1 MPRIDDGVPYPL
13 GATWDGRGVNFALFS
28 AHAERVELC
37 LFDASGRRETA
48 RIALPNTTDN
58 VWHGYVPGCRP
69 QQLYGY
75 RVYGPYDPNNGHRFN
90 HHKLLIDPYA
100 KQLRGDLVQHDA
112 LHGYR
117 IGSSREDM
125 SFDRRDSARMV
136 PKCVV
141 TDGHAK
147 FPDDRPQNDWRDT
160 VIYEAHVKGM
170 TALHPEVP
178 GPQRGTFAG
187 LSNPAVVDHLVR
199 LGVTAIE
206 LLPIHTFVDD
216 RFLTEKRLRNY
227 WGYSTL
233 NFFTPMARYLETGM
247 LDEVQATV
255 ATMHEA
261 GIEVILD
268 VVYNHTCEGNQLG
281 PTLSFRGIDNASY
294 YKLSPESPRHYFD
307 TTGTGNSVDLS
318 HPRVTQ
324 MVMDSLR
331 YWVEYYNI
339 DGFRFDLASEMGRD
353 PFEFSNGAGF
363 LDAVRQDPVLA
374 GTKMIAEP
382 WDLGPGGY
390 QVGGFPTGWSEW
402 NDKFRDTLRGFWKGD
417 PGHLPEVA
425 SCLAGSSETY
435 RPTGRKVWASVN
447 FITAHDG
454 FTLNDAVSYNE
465 THNEANKEGGAD
477 GHSHNVTWNH
487 GAEGPTDDE
496 GILALRARQRR
507 NMLLTLLLSQGVPM
521 MLGGDEMGRTQG
533 GNNNAYC
540 QDNEISWYDWQ
551 SQDKDLEAFVATLTS
566 VRAQEQAWYRR
577 SFFDGTLNEETG
589 LRDVHW
595 LHPTGHEMTVEEWH
609 APELRTIG
617 MEFGPSQPDSD
628 RFMII
633 IHAGAEPI
641 DFVMP
646 ELAGLRWL
654 PLLDTRHP
662 QGLIGEGAQALGAGG
677 SINLID
683 RSALLL
689 RGLR

>member
-1 MPRIDDGVPYPL
+1 MARVDDGVPYPL

-28 AHAERVELC
+28 ANADKVELC

-48 RIALPNTTDN
+48 RILLPNHTDN
-58 VWHGYVPGCRP
+58 VWHGYIPGCRP
-69 QQLYGY
+69 EQLYGY

-100 KQLRGDLVQHDA
+100 KRLHGKLIQHDA

-117 IGSSREDM
+117 IGSRREDL
-125 SFDRRDSARMV
+125 SFDRRDSARMM

-141 TDGHAK
+141 TDGHNK
-147 FPDDRPQNDWRDT
+147 FPDDRPQRDWRELI
-160 VIYEAHVKGM
+160 VYETHVKGL
-170 TALHPEVP
+170 TAQHPDVP
-178 GPQRGTFAG
+178 GAQRGTFAG
-187 LSNPAVVDHLVR
+187 LANPAVIDHFVA
-199 LGVTAIE
+199 LGVTAVE
-206 LLPIHTFVDD
+206 LLPVHTFVDD
-216 RFLTEKRLRNY
+216 RFLVEKKLTNY

-233 NFFTPMARYLETGM
+233 NFFTPMARYLESGM

-255 ATMHEA
+255 ATLHEA

-268 VVYNHTCEGNQLG
+268 VVYNHTAEGNHLG

-331 YWVEYYNI
+331 YWVEYFRI
-339 DGFRFDLASEMGRD
+339 DGFRFDLASEMARD
-353 PFEFSNGAGF
+353 PFDFSDRAGF

-374 GTKMIAEP
+374 STKMIAEP

-417 PGHLPEVA
+417 LGHLPEVA

-435 RPTGRKVWASVN
+435 RPSGRKIWASVN

-454 FTLNDAVSYNE
+454 FTLHDAVSYNE
-465 THNEANKEGGAD
+465 THNEANGENNAD

-487 GAEGPTDDE
+487 GAEGPTDDPA
-496 GILALRARQRR
+496 IKDLRDRQKR
-507 NMLLTLLLSQGVPM
+507 NMLLTLLLAQGVPM

-551 SQDKDLEAFVATLTS
+551 SRDEDLEAFVTALTAIRS
-566 VRAQEQAWYRR
+566 QELAWFRR
-577 SFFDGTLNEETG
+577 SFFDGALDPSTG
-589 LRDVHW
+589 LLDVHW
-595 LHPTGHEMTVEEWH
+595 LHPSGRQMEVDDWH

-617 MEFGPSQPDSD
+617 MEFGAADPTAD
-628 RFMII
+628 RFLILL
-633 IHAGAEPI
+633 HAGPDPI
-641 DFVMP
+641 DFAMP
-646 ELAGLRWL
+646 ELGGLRFT

-662 QGLIGEGAQALGAGG
+662 RGTIEDGAATLAAGAVL
-677 SINLID
+677 NLVG
-683 RSALLL
+683 RSSVLL
-689 RGLR
+689 RGTR